1 LGQIIIDSTS
11 VIDVEKAA
19 FWSAEETRIVL
30 NGISFCWG
38 VDDGEHLL

>member
-30 NGISFCWG
+30 NRISFCWG